1 VTPLTVSP
9 TDVCR
14 LAVIKQRLSGPR
26 APATAAG
33 LMEVIRDLRCVQLD
47 PTNAVAPTQLLVP
60 WSRVGPYDT
69 ALLDDLLWT
78 EKKLFHY
85 WAHAASWV
93 LTEDY
98 PIHRQEMRSYL
109 TGDGEWTRRMRRWIE
124 DNAGLKRY
132 ILSELRRR
140 GPLRSRD
147 FEDRARVPWP
157 SSGWTAGRNVGRML
171 DFLWARGDITIAG
184 RDGTQRLWDLS
195 SNWFP
200 EWTPRRFMSQRRVVE
215 RAAQISLK
223 CLGVATRGQISAHFT
238 RSSYPGL
245 TQVLADLLRRGVI
258 EEVSVSERGS
268 AWPGPWY
275 IHSEDVPLIEHLD
288 ERWEPRTVLL
298 SPFDN
303 LICDRARTE
312 QIFDFSYRIEI
323 YVPKSKRRFGYFAM
337 PVLHGDRFIARID
350 PVMNRKTATLRINA
364 IHLEPSVR
372 IDRQTARALKETIV
386 ELGEF
391 LDARGI
397 EFDASVPAAL
407 RPRSFALALDGR
419 SATTTREGA
428 SRVDG
433 RQGEEQ
439 GARAEGQG
447 EAGRRRGDRRSSA
460 RA

>member
-1 VTPLTVSP
+1 VALLTVSP
-9 TDVCR
+9 TDVRR
-14 LAVIKQRLSGPR
+14 LAVTKQRLSGPR
-26 APATAAG
+26 PPATAAG

-69 ALLDDLLWT
+69 ALLDDLLWK
-78 EKKLFHY
+78 EKMLFHY

-98 PIHRQEMRSYL
+98 PIHRREMRSYL
-109 TGDGEWTRRMRRWIE
+109 TDDGAWTRRMRIWVE
-124 DNAGLKRY
+124 DNAELKRH

-184 RDGTQRLWDLS
+184 RDGMQRLWDLS
-195 SNWFP
+195 SKWFP
-200 EWTPRRFMSQRRVVE
+200 EWTPRQTMSQRRVVE

-223 CLGVATRGQISAHFT
+223 ALGVATRAQISEHFT
-238 RSSYPGL
+238 RSRYPGL
-245 TQVLADLLRRGVI
+245 GRVLADFVRRGVI
-258 EEVSVSERGS
+258 EEVSVVERGS

-275 IHSEDVPLIEHLD
+275 IHSEDVPLMEHLD
-288 ERWEPRTVLL
+288 EHWDPRTVLL

-323 YVPKSKRRFGYFAM
+323 YVPKNKRRFGYFAM
-337 PVLHGDRFIARID
+337 PVLHGDHFIARID
-350 PVMNRKTATLRINA
+350 PFMKRKTATLRINA

-372 IDRQTARALKETIV
+372 IDRQIARSLKETV
-386 ELGEF
+386 LELGEF
-391 LDARGI
+391 LGARSI
-397 EFDASVPAAL
+397 EFDTFVPAEL
-407 RPRSFALALDGR
+407 RPHGFALALDG
-419 SATTTREGA
+419 SSGTTSRKGA

-433 RQGEEQ
+433 RQGQEQ
-439 GARAEGQG
+439 GAGTQREG
-447 EAGRRRGDRRSSA
+447 EAGRRRGDRRPSA
-460 RA
+460 RT